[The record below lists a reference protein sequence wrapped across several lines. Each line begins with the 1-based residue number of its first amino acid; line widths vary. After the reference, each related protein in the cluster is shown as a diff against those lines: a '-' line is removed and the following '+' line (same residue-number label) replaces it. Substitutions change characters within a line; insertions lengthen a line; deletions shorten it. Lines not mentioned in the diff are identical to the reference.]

1 MYTKAN
7 VQDLPSVPS
16 VFEEVVAQYPNET
29 AIIFDKETLTYS
41 ALHGRSN
48 HLANHLMEQ
57 GVSRG
62 DFVAIHME
70 RSIDMMVSMLAIL
83 KCGAAY
89 LPLDISNSVATNETF
104 LERTSSKVVL
114 TDDKSLAFEN
124 SVYTVIHH
132 KEADLFSAESATLNG
147 TETREFAPKDTAYV
161 MFTSG
166 STGEPKGVVVPHQ
179 AIVRLVKNTN
189 YIDVKTDDAI
199 LQFSPTSFDAST
211 FEIWGALLNGGKLVL
226 FPSSIFDPN
235 LFKRQIA
242 DNQVTTLFL
251 TSSLFHLIVDN
262 FIDALRPIKT
272 LLAGGDIMSPTCIR
286 KLVLE
291 IPTLTYLAVY
301 GPTEN
306 TTFTSFHKIT
316 KDNLPDEF
324 VPIGKAITG
333 TEIYVVKDDLTPCG
347 VGEEGELVCGGL
359 GVALGY
365 LGEPAEKRGAFFQ
378 SDLGPGLLYK
388 TGDVVRADAEGVLEF
403 IGRKDTQVKVRGFR
417 ISLDETRGRIAS
429 IEGVSEVAVF
439 AHKSKAS
446 SDQLL
451 VAYVKVTEDSPLT
464 VRKLKD
470 QLAEIVPHYMIPDR
484 IVIDPNLPV
493 TKNGK
498 LDKKK
503 IKLLLT

>member
-1 MYTKAN
+1 MYTKVK
-7 VQDLPSVPS
+7 VQNLPSVPN
-16 VFEEVVAQYPNET
+16 VFEQVVAQYPNET
-29 AIIFDKETLTYS
+29 AIVFGQHTLTY
-41 ALHGRSN
+41 AELHGRSN
-48 HLANHLMEQ
+48 HLANHLIER
-57 GVSRG
+57 GVSCG
-62 DFVAIHME
+62 DFVAIHMA

-89 LPLDISNSVATNETF
+89 LPLDISNSVAANEIF
-104 LERTSSKVVL
+104 LEKTNTKVVL
-114 TDDKSLAFEN
+114 SDDKSLAFEN
-124 SVYTVIHH
+124 PIYTVIHSQ
-132 KEADLFSAESATLNG
+132 DSDVFSAHADTFQGVKES
-147 TETREFAPKDTAYV
+147 EFSPLDKAYI

-166 STGEPKGVVVPHQ
+166 STGGPKGVVVPHQ

-189 YIDVKTDDAI
+189 YIDIQTNDAI

-226 FPSSIFDPN
+226 FPSSVFDPN

-242 DNQVTTLFL
+242 ENQVTTLFL
-251 TSSLFHLIVDN
+251 TSSLFHLIVDH

-324 VPIGKAITG
+324 VPIGKAVAG
-333 TEIYVVKDDLTPCG
+333 TEIYVVNEDLTPCEA
-347 VGEEGELVCGGL
+347 GEEGELICGGL

-365 LGEPAEKRGAFFQ
+365 LGEPADKRDAFFE
-378 SDLGPGLLYK
+378 SDLGSGLLYK
-388 TGDVVRADAEGVLEF
+388 TGDIVRADADGILEF

-429 IEGVSEVAVF
+429 VEGVSEVAVF

-446 SDQLL
+446 PEQLL

-470 QLAEIVPHYMIPDR
+470 QLAEFVPHYMIPDR
-484 IVIDPNLPV
+484 IIIDPDLPV